1 MLHLNCSALPLGVH
15 EQQCSHPEAAKSCL
29 KTILDSLIPSSWQEW
44 QSEPSAMTLRQ
55 HSQMECN
62 TCDDRAEESTPQDT
76 LFGNHRLGAV
86 LNIVVFLSL
95 DPNRFPQARIVHN
108 NLHSNIVKCP

>member
-1 MLHLNCSALPLGVH
+1 MSSNAAILKLPKLS
-15 EQQCSHPEAAKSCL
+15 ENHPA
-29 KTILDSLIPSSWQEW
+29 SLIPSPWQEW

-76 LFGNHRLGAV
+76 LFGNHRLW
-86 LNIVVFLSL
+86 S
-95 DPNRFPQARIVHN
+95 RFEHCGI
-108 NLHSNIVKCP
+108 LMYS